1 MFFFLSI
8 VFFVCFRD
16 FFLSQETER
25 RLTMPAANKKEAAP
39 ETAPEGV
46 ETATAAAEKT
56 YMYHPREVKTKEYR
70 EAHHVSWSVHT
81 RPLPKDPNRYD
92 RLVMGAVTALRKE
105 KRNPTV
111 LRVLEHVK
119 SNAAPGAHNIPF
131 VFIRFFSHLFQHQT
145 SRDTFF
151 CA

>member
-1 MFFFLSI
+1 
-8 VFFVCFRD
+8 
-16 FFLSQETER
+16 
-25 RLTMPAANKKEAAP
+25 MPAATKKEAAAP

-46 ETATAAAEKT
+46 ETAAAATAEKG

-70 EAHHVSWSVHT
+70 EAHHTSWSVHT

-105 KRNPTV
+105 KRNPTM

-119 SNAAPGAHNIPF
+119 ENAAPGAHNIPF
-131 VFIRFFSHLFQHQT
+131 VILLFPSCFSFTRAHTYQNITGHV
-145 SRDTFF
+145 SV
-151 CA
+151 

>member
-1 MFFFLSI
+1 
-8 VFFVCFRD
+8 
-16 FFLSQETER
+16 
-25 RLTMPAANKKEAAP
+25 MPAATKKEAAP
-39 ETAPEGV
+39 ETAPEGA
-46 ETATAAAEKT
+46 EPAAAEAEKT

-92 RLVMGAVTALRKE
+92 RLVMGAVAALRKE

-119 SNAAPGAHNIPF
+119 ENAAPGAHNIPF
-131 VFIRFFSHLFQHQT
+131 AFPFFPFLFFSQHHT
-145 SRDTFF
+145 SLRTCGMTDTR
-151 CA
+151 CRR